1 MTCLVLPIRGLT
13 GMTRLSGI
21 LDPDERRELLTG
33 LATRIIAAGRAAH
46 LDLIV
51 LTPDPA
57 VGRWASEMGVRVVDD
72 PGSGL
77 DDACTATVASLTGPW
92 IVAHAD
98 LPLVTAESLTTVNS
112 ALDGQPVLAPSRDGG
127 TNVVAGRG
135 AFPFAYG
142 PGSFSRHLSLVPDAT
157 VIVRPEL
164 AIDLDTEAE
173 YRALT
178 SSGVLVAAS

>member
-1 MTCLVLPIRGLT
+1 MTRLVLPIRT
-13 GMTRLSGI
+13 FAGMTRLSAI
-21 LDPDERRELLTG
+21 LGPEQRRK
-33 LATRIIAAGRAAH
+33 LAIKLGTRIVTAGRAAG
-46 LDLIV
+46 LDVIV
-51 LTPDPA
+51 VTPDPG
-57 VGRWASEMGVRVVDD
+57 VGQWASDIGVRVAHD

-77 DDACTATVASLTGPW
+77 DDACTATVASSTGPW

-98 LPLVTAESLTTVNS
+98 LPLVTAQSLTTVNS
-112 ALDGQPVLAPSRDGG
+112 ALDSQPVLAPSRDGG

-142 PGSFSRHLSLVPDAT
+142 PGSFARHLSLVPDAA